1 MQSVWYIYICVC
13 DIRLSIGYTIYSF
26 EQSRRRVYEPNKL
39 RLRDWLKM
47 MMRMLGAKFQTF
59 YWSELFSNI
68 LLVIYFF
75 FALLLPFPAAAMYE
89 WMVFIE
95 LWSLYFLVKIQAILA
110 QVVQQLTQ
118 TVCMFPPWLSN
129 FLAWLD
135 RHNNIVEQKT
145 YQKKKTYKCTNVIN
159 VFSSTIWNN
168 SKAMEMFSQIINTR
182 LIWTSSSSN
191 YSLIRCPY
199 LALREDDQMIKSHPS
214 TTLIHFFFSIMFT
227 DLSAAFRNADHTSPW
242 TSTICSH
249 VEQWK

>member
-1 MQSVWYIYICVC
+1 
-13 DIRLSIGYTIYSF
+13 
-26 EQSRRRVYEPNKL
+26 
-39 RLRDWLKM
+39 M

-199 LALREDDQMIKSHPS
+199 LVLREDDQMINSHPS
-214 TTLIHFFFSIMFT
+214 TTLIHFFF
-227 DLSAAFRNADHTSPW
+227 LDHVYRFERSVSQRW
-242 TSTICSH
+242 SH
-249 VEQWK
+249 VAVNLDHLLSCRTMKIKHFRIRNNKIYRNSQSIN